1 MCALVTGVQTCALPI
16 SVKLD
21 RTEDKDEILERY
33 LNTVYFGRG
42 AYGIEAAARTY
53 FDSTAAD
60 LSPERAAL
68 LMGMLRSPER
78 LEPGRDLEAAT
89 NRRNQVLATM
99 VEMGA
104 LTAEEG
110 EAAIALPVEVT
121 TVVASPTDRKS
132 TRL

>member
-60 LSPERAAL
+60 LSSERAAL

-78 LEPGRDLEAAT
+78 LEPGRDQIGRPSCRE
-89 NRRNQVLATM
+89 RVGQYV
-99 VEMGA
+99 
-104 LTAEEG
+104 
-110 EAAIALPVEVT
+110 
-121 TVVASPTDRKS
+121 
-132 TRL
+132 